1 MGFSFDGVTS
11 KSMGIASRM
20 ATENRVPELKN
31 RTISMAGRDGLI
43 DLGASLSERV
53 IEISCFIP
61 PKRTA
66 AELLECKDEIVSWLS
81 PDKGVC
87 GLKLDTEPGRVYY
100 ARLQEGVTFERVVR
114 LAATFDLTFFCP
126 DPFGYAAEDEVFTVT
141 AVGSH
146 TVRRRLGNLYSN
158 PVYRLKGILASGAGR
173 SISITTNG
181 MELKISNA
189 VYAVLSASET
199 LVIDTAK
206 MTAWVEDVEGNTL
219 RNALPYISE
228 LNFPTLDAGLNTVE
242 VAVSNATFTE
252 LEIQAKSRW
261 R

>member
-20 ATENRVPELKN
+20 AEEKRVPELKN
-31 RTISMAGRDGLI
+31 HTIQVAGRDGVL
-43 DLGASLSERV
+43 DLGSSLSERV
-53 IEISCFIP
+53 IGISCFIP
-61 PKRTA
+61 PKRTMA
-66 AELLECKDEIVSWLS
+66 GLLKCKDDIVSWLS

-87 GLKLDTEPGRVYY
+87 ALMLDTEPGRVYY

-126 DPFGYAAEDEVFTVT
+126 DPYGYAAEDEVFSIT
-141 AVGSH
+141 AQGNHVVNR
-146 TVRRRLGNLYSN
+146 TLGNLYSN

-173 SISITTNG
+173 YISIITNG
-181 MELKISNA
+181 VELRIAN
-189 VYAVLSASET
+189 AVLSASET
-199 LVIDTAK
+199 LVVDTAK
-206 MTAWVEDVEGNTL
+206 MTAWVEDADGNTL

>member
-20 ATENRVPELKN
+20 ATEKRVPELKN

-87 GLKLDTEPGRVYY
+87 ALMLDTEPGRVYY

-114 LAATFDLTFFCP
+114 LAATFDLAFFCP
-126 DPFGYAAEDEVFTVT
+126 DPFGYAAEDEVFTIT
-141 AVGSH
+141 EAGNH

-158 PVYRLKGILASGAGR
+158 PVYRLKGVLASGAGR
-173 SISITTNG
+173 YISITTNG
-181 MELKISNA
+181 AELKIANATLSEGGNAGNRYGENDGMGGGCGGQHAPQRSA
-189 VYAVLSASET
+189 VYRRTEFSH
-199 LVIDTAK
+199 
-206 MTAWVEDVEGNTL
+206 
-219 RNALPYISE
+219 
-228 LNFPTLDAGLNTVE
+228 AGSGAEHGGGGGIERHIYGT
-242 VAVSNATFTE
+242 
-252 LEIQAKSRW
+252 
-261 R
+261 

>member
-20 ATENRVPELKN
+20 AEEKRVPELKN
-31 RTISMAGRDGLI
+31 HTIQVAGRDGVL
-43 DLGASLSERV
+43 DLGSSLSERV
-53 IEISCFIP
+53 IGISCFIP
-61 PKRTA
+61 PKRTMA
-66 AELLECKDEIVSWLS
+66 GLLKCKDDIVSWLS

-87 GLKLDTEPGRVYY
+87 ALMLDTEPGRVYY
-100 ARLQEGVTFERVVR
+100 ARLQEGVAFERVVR

-126 DPFGYAAEDEVFTVT
+126 DPYGYAAEDEVFSIT
-141 AVGSH
+141 AQGNHVVDR
-146 TVRRRLGNLYSN
+146 TLGNLYSN

-173 SISITTNG
+173 YISITTNG
-181 MELKISNA
+181 VELKIANA
-189 VYAVLSASET
+189 TLSGSET
-199 LVIDTAK
+199 LVVDTAK
-206 MTAWVEDVEGNTL
+206 MTAWVEDADGNTL

-242 VAVSNATFTE
+242 VAASNATFTE

>member
-1 MGFSFDGVTS
+1 MGFSFDGITS

-20 ATENRVPELKN
+20 AEEKRVPELKN
-31 RTISMAGRDGLI
+31 HTIQVAGRDGVL
-43 DLGASLSERV
+43 DLGSSLSERV
-53 IEISCFIP
+53 IGISCFIP
-61 PKRTA
+61 PKRTMA
-66 AELLECKDEIVSWLS
+66 GLLKCKDDIVSWLS

-87 GLKLDTEPGRVYY
+87 ALMLDTEPGRVYY
-100 ARLQEGVTFERVVR
+100 ARLQEGVAFERVVR

-126 DPFGYAAEDEVFTVT
+126 DPYGYAAEDEVFSIT
-141 AVGSH
+141 AQGNHVVNR
-146 TVRRRLGNLYSN
+146 TLGNLYSN

-173 SISITTNG
+173 YISVITNG
-181 MELKISNA
+181 VELRIAN
-189 VYAVLSASET
+189 AVLSASET
-199 LVIDTAK
+199 LVVDTAK
-206 MTAWVEDVEGNTL
+206 MTAWVEDADGNTL

-242 VAVSNATFTE
+242 VAASNATFTE

>member
-1 MGFSFDGVTS
+1 MGFSFDGVAS

-20 ATENRVPELKN
+20 DTENRVPELKN
-31 RTISMAGRDGLI
+31 RTISVAGRDGLV

-61 PKRTA
+61 PKRTMM
-66 AELLECKDEIVSWLS
+66 ELLKCKDDVVDWLS

-87 GLKLDTEPGRVYY
+87 ELKLDTEPGRVYY
-100 ARLQEGVTFERVVR
+100 ARLQSGVTFERVVR
-114 LAATFDLTFFCP
+114 SAATFKLTFFCP
-126 DPFGYAAEDEVFTVT
+126 DPFGYAAEDEFFTIAEEGT
-141 AVGSH
+141 H
-146 TVRRRLGNLYSN
+146 TVRRIKGNIYSN
-158 PVYRLKGILASGAGR
+158 PVYRLNGSLSSGAGKF
-173 SISITTNG
+173 ISITTNG
-181 MELKISNA
+181 MELKIAN
-189 VYAVLSASET
+189 AVLSESET
-199 LVIDTAK
+199 LVVDTAK
-206 MTAWVEDVEGNTL
+206 MTAWVEDADGNTL

-242 VAVSNATFTE
+242 VAAEGATFTE

>member
-20 ATENRVPELKN
+20 TEENRVPELKN

-66 AELLECKDEIVSWLS
+66 AELLQCKDEIVSWLS

-87 GLKLDTEPGRVYY
+87 ALMLDTEPGRVYY

-114 LAATFDLTFFCP
+114 LAATFDLAFFCP
-126 DPFGYAAEDEVFTVT
+126 ERVYGKIA
-141 AVGSH
+141 
-146 TVRRRLGNLYSN
+146 GNAGN
-158 PVYRLKGILASGAGR
+158 PGRELA
-173 SISITTNG
+173 
-181 MELKISNA
+181 
-189 VYAVLSASET
+189 
-199 LVIDTAK
+199 
-206 MTAWVEDVEGNTL
+206 
-219 RNALPYISE
+219 
-228 LNFPTLDAGLNTVE
+228 E
-242 VAVSNATFTE
+242 VAVTSLAYRRYC
-252 LEIQAKSRW
+252 LDKSFLKNIIGKVAVANHLYYVCEKPVFMAQQQGIECFIVA
-261 R
+261 

>member
-1 MGFSFDGVTS
+1 MGFSFDGISS

-20 ATENRVPELKN
+20 TTENRVPELKN
-31 RTISMAGRDGLI
+31 RTISMAGRDGLL

-61 PKRTA
+61 PKRTV

-81 PDKGVC
+81 PDKGLCALV
-87 GLKLDTEPGRVYY
+87 LDTEPGRVYY
-100 ARLQEGVTFERVVR
+100 ARLQEGVAFEKVVR
-114 LAATFDLTFFCP
+114 FSTTFDLAFFCP
-126 DPFGYAAEDEVFTVT
+126 NPFGYAAEDEVFTIT
-141 AVGSH
+141 AAGSH

-158 PVYRLKGILASGAGR
+158 PIYRLKGILTSGAGR
-173 SISITTNG
+173 YINITTNG
-181 MELKISNA
+181 VELKIAN
-189 VYAVLSASET
+189 AVLSASET
-199 LVIDTAK
+199 LVVDTEK
-206 MTAWVEDVEGNTL
+206 MTAWVEDADGNTL
-219 RNALPYISE
+219 RNALPYIDE
-228 LNFPTLDAGLNTVE
+228 LNFPTLEAGLNTVE

>member
-20 ATENRVPELKN
+20 AEEKRVPELKN
-31 RTISMAGRDGLI
+31 HTIQVAGRDGVL
-43 DLGASLSERV
+43 DLGSSLSERV
-53 IEISCFIP
+53 IGISCFIP
-61 PKRTA
+61 PKRTMA
-66 AELLECKDEIVSWLS
+66 GLLKCKDDIVSWLS

-87 GLKLDTEPGRVYY
+87 ALMLDTEPGRVYY
-100 ARLQEGVTFERVVR
+100 ARLQEGVAFERVVR

-126 DPFGYAAEDEVFTVT
+126 DPYGYAAEDEVFSIT
-141 AVGSH
+141 AQGNHVVNR
-146 TVRRRLGNLYSN
+146 TLGNLYSN
-158 PVYRLKGILASGAGR
+158 PVYRLKGTLASGAGR
-173 SISITTNG
+173 YISIITNG
-181 MELKISNA
+181 VELRIAN
-189 VYAVLSASET
+189 AVLSASET
-199 LVIDTAK
+199 LVVDTAK
-206 MTAWVEDVEGNTL
+206 MTAWVEDADGNTL

-242 VAVSNATFTE
+242 VAASNATFTE

>member
-20 ATENRVPELKN
+20 AEEKRVPELKN
-31 RTISMAGRDGLI
+31 HTIQVAGRDGVL
-43 DLGASLSERV
+43 DLGSSLSESV
-53 IEISCFIP
+53 IGISCFIP
-61 PKRTA
+61 PKRTMA
-66 AELLECKDEIVSWLS
+66 GLLKCKDDIVSWLS

-87 GLKLDTEPGRVYY
+87 ALMLDTEPGRVYY
-100 ARLQEGVTFERVVR
+100 ARLQEGVAFERVVR

-126 DPFGYAAEDEVFTVT
+126 DPYGYAAEDEVFSIT
-141 AVGSH
+141 AQGNHVVNR
-146 TVRRRLGNLYSN
+146 TLGNLYSN

-173 SISITTNG
+173 YISITTNG
-181 MELKISNA
+181 VELKIANA
-189 VYAVLSASET
+189 TLSGSET
-199 LVIDTAK
+199 LVVDTAK
-206 MTAWVEDVEGNTL
+206 MTAWVEDADGNTL

-242 VAVSNATFTE
+242 VAASNATFTE

>member
-20 ATENRVPELKN
+20 VTENRVPELKN
-31 RTISMAGRDGLI
+31 RTISMAGRDGLV
-43 DLGASLSERV
+43 DLGAYLSERV

-66 AELLECKDEIVSWLS
+66 AELLECKDEIVGWLS

-126 DPFGYAAEDEVFTVT
+126 DPFGYAAEDEVFHIQE
-141 AVGSH
+141 AGSH

-173 SISITTNG
+173 YISISTNG
-181 MELKISNA
+181 AELKIANA
-189 VYAVLSASET
+189 TLSEGET
-199 LVIDTAK
+199 LVVDTAK
-206 MTAWVEDVEGNTL
+206 MTAWVEDSEGNTL
-219 RNALPYISE
+219 RNALPYIGE
-228 LNFPTLDAGLNTVE
+228 LNFPTLEAGLNTVE
-242 VAVSNATFTE
+242 VAVSAATFTE

>member
-20 ATENRVPELKN
+20 AEEKRVPELKN
-31 RTISMAGRDGLI
+31 HTIQVAGRDGVL
-43 DLGASLSERV
+43 DLGSSLSERV
-53 IEISCFIP
+53 IGISCFIP
-61 PKRTA
+61 PKRTMA
-66 AELLECKDEIVSWLS
+66 GLLKCKDDIVSWLS

-87 GLKLDTEPGRVYY
+87 ALMLDTEPGRVYY
-100 ARLQEGVTFERVVR
+100 ARLQEGVAFERVVR

-126 DPFGYAAEDEVFTVT
+126 DPYGYAAEDEVFSIT
-141 AVGSH
+141 AQGNHVVNR
-146 TVRRRLGNLYSN
+146 TLGNLYSN

-173 SISITTNG
+173 YISIITNG
-181 MELKISNA
+181 VELRIA
-189 VYAVLSASET
+189 DAVLSASET
-199 LVIDTAK
+199 LVVDTAK
-206 MTAWVEDVEGNTL
+206 MTAWVEDADGNTL

-242 VAVSNATFTE
+242 VAASNATFTE

>member
-1 MGFSFDGVTS
+1 MGFSFDGITS

-20 ATENRVPELKN
+20 AEEKRVPELKN
-31 RTISMAGRDGLI
+31 HTIQVAGRDGVL
-43 DLGASLSERV
+43 DLGSSLSERV
-53 IEISCFIP
+53 IGISCFIP
-61 PKRTA
+61 PKRTMA
-66 AELLECKDEIVSWLS
+66 GLLKCKDDIVSWLS

-87 GLKLDTEPGRVYY
+87 ALMLDTEPGRVYC

-126 DPFGYAAEDEVFTVT
+126 DPYGYAAEDEVFSIT
-141 AVGSH
+141 AQGNHVVNR
-146 TVRRRLGNLYSN
+146 TLGNLYSN

-173 SISITTNG
+173 YISIITNG
-181 MELKISNA
+181 VELRIAN
-189 VYAVLSASET
+189 AVLSASET
-199 LVIDTAK
+199 LVVNTAK
-206 MTAWVEDVEGNTL
+206 MTAWVEDADGNTL

>member
-20 ATENRVPELKN
+20 AEEKRVPELKN
-31 RTISMAGRDGLI
+31 QTIQVAGRDGVL
-43 DLGASLSERV
+43 DLGSSLSERV
-53 IEISCFIP
+53 IGISCFIP
-61 PKRTA
+61 PKRTMA
-66 AELLECKDEIVSWLS
+66 GLLKCKDDIVSWLS

-87 GLKLDTEPGRVYY
+87 ALMLDTEPGRVYY
-100 ARLQEGVTFERVVR
+100 ARLQEGVAFERVVR

-126 DPFGYAAEDEVFTVT
+126 DPYGYAAEDEVFSIT
-141 AVGSH
+141 AQGNHVVNR
-146 TVRRRLGNLYSN
+146 TLGNLYSN

-173 SISITTNG
+173 YISIITNG
-181 MELKISNA
+181 VELRIAN
-189 VYAVLSASET
+189 AVLSASET
-199 LVIDTAK
+199 LVVDTAK
-206 MTAWVEDVEGNTL
+206 MTAWVEDADGNTL

>member
-11 KSMGIASRM
+11 KSLGIASRM
-20 ATENRVPELKN
+20 TTENRVPELKN

-43 DLGASLSERV
+43 DLGAFLSERV

-66 AELLECKDEIVSWLS
+66 AELLQCKDEIVSWLS

-87 GLKLDTEPGRVYY
+87 ELKLDTEPGRVYY

-114 LAATFDLTFFCP
+114 LAATFDLAFFCP
-126 DPFGYAAEDEVFTVT
+126 DPFGYAAEDEVFTIT
-141 AVGSH
+141 EAG
-146 TVRRRLGNLYSN
+146 RNLFFN
-158 PVYRLKGILASGAGR
+158 PVYRLKGVLASGAGR
-173 SISITTNG
+173 HISISTNG
-181 MELKISNA
+181 AELKIANA
-189 VYAVLSASET
+189 TLSEGET

-206 MTAWVEDVEGNTL
+206 MTAWVEDAEGNTL
-219 RNALPYISE
+219 RNALPYIGE
-228 LNFPTLDAGLNTVE
+228 LNFPTLEAGLNTVE
-242 VAVSNATFTE
+242 VAASNAAFTE

>member
-20 ATENRVPELKN
+20 AEEKRVPELKN
-31 RTISMAGRDGLI
+31 HTIQVAGRDGVL
-43 DLGASLSERV
+43 DLGSFLSERV
-53 IEISCFIP
+53 IGISCFIP
-61 PKRTA
+61 PKRTMA
-66 AELLECKDEIVSWLS
+66 GLLKCKDDIVSWLS

-87 GLKLDTEPGRVYY
+87 ALMLDTEPGRVYY
-100 ARLQEGVTFERVVR
+100 ARLQEGVAFERVVR

-126 DPFGYAAEDEVFTVT
+126 DPYGYAAEDEVFSIT
-141 AVGSH
+141 AQGNHVVNR
-146 TVRRRLGNLYSN
+146 TLGNLYSN
-158 PVYRLKGILASGAGR
+158 PIYRLKGILASGAGR
-173 SISITTNG
+173 YISITTNG
-181 MELKISNA
+181 VELRIAN
-189 VYAVLSASET
+189 AVLSASET
-199 LVIDTAK
+199 LVVDTAK
-206 MTAWVEDVEGNTL
+206 MTAWVEDADGNTI